1 MTLEY
6 YDLKTNLDISPGFCH
21 CHTSLDLLLTANGDL
36 AIITGQDELSQR
48 FFLYLATPKGERYN
62 TSIGCSC
69 LDYLHEKNTAY
80 AARKLEQDI
89 HSDINDQFL
98 ELKISSVLCRQN
110 PIDPFEL
117 EIALRTT
124 QGNMKFLYSPDELMS
139 LTSMLSNMIYY
150 Y

>member
-6 YDLKTNLDISPGFCH
+6 YDLKTNLDISPGFNH
-21 CHTSLDLLLTANGDL
+21 CHTSLDIQLTANGDL
-36 AIITGQDELSQR
+36 AIITGEAELRQR
-48 FFLYLATPKGERYN
+48 FFLYLATPKGERYD

-69 LDYLHEKNTAY
+69 LDYLHEKNTHE
-80 AARKLEQDI
+80 AAHRLAQNIEN
-89 HSDINDQFL
+89 DINDQFP
-98 ELKISSVLCRQN
+98 EWKISSVICRQN

-117 EIALRTT
+117 EISLKVA
-124 QGNMKFLYSPDELMS
+124 QGDMKFLYSPSELMS